1 MCWSGRVY
9 CLSSMDRHV
18 IANRG
23 AEPGA
28 TTSVFPSDAAVRDFL
43 RVEDREAGFREPDAP
58 VRRCRAWW
66 DGR

>member
-1 MCWSGRVY
+1 
-9 CLSSMDRHV
+9 MDRHV

-58 VRRCRAWW
+58 VRRCRARW